1 MKGGAPLTRGQKTKL
16 TNMGYTVTISKGMY
30 IITGVPKKLLINTRL
45 SRDLRKDARLETFKT
60 YINNLLRND
69 KNIPN
74 NITDMACKYI
84 SGCDL
89 EINETAQIIMS
100 RLNPQADA
108 LEIQKFQD
116 RTKKIGSFQDT
127 SDGLKDLRDIQ
138 EVVFNELPRPP
149 LPPLP
154 QDPGSKR
161 KEREE
166 PQPQVQPQL
175 QLHPLTLYKYVIIR
189 ELDGTFKIYYSC
201 AQGLYHFSYID
212 YHVKKNYNRDGT
224 PRVNAQGQRTPAT
237 NLFFVKNTSIPEK
250 ILFSMSW
257 GNTRVRDEWFSLL
270 RDFALQNAQNINDF
284 VIANINRYQNVFN
297 AFGGDLAAIINQIQ
311 SLGNIADY
319 ANYENEWNTVIMGSE
334 ISHSCL
340 TYALEVMGAGE
351 FCTDKDGNIYY
362 VDGWSGHFKT
372 PQDYIHGIMEVF
384 HLYGYTD
391 LQIFL
396 NHLARNQYDVKCRD
410 ETAANCNSQLTRGV
424 TMKKVKAN

>member
-1 MKGGAPLTRGQKTKL
+1 
-16 TNMGYTVTISKGMY
+16 
-30 IITGVPKKLLINTRL
+30 
-45 SRDLRKDARLETFKT
+45 
-60 YINNLLRND
+60 
-69 KNIPN
+69 
-74 NITDMACKYI
+74 MACKYI

-127 SDGLKDLRDIQ
+127 RDGLKNLINVQ
-138 EVVFNELPRPP
+138 EVVFNELPPA
-149 LPPLP
+149 

-166 PQPQVQPQL
+166 PQPQ
-175 QLHPLTLYKYVIIR
+175 LHPLTLYKYVIIQ

-212 YHVKKNYNRDGT
+212 YHVKKNYNRDGSS
-224 PRVNAQGQRTPAT
+224 RDAPAT

-270 RDFALQNAQNINDF
+270 RDFALQNAQNININDF

-311 SLGNIADY
+311 SLENIADY
-319 ANYENEWNTVIMGSE
+319 ANYENEWNTIIMGSE

-410 ETAANCNSQLTRGV
+410 ETAANCNNQLTRGV
-424 TMKKVKAN
+424 TMPTKRVKENEIIP